1 VIGGIYALMA
11 VGLTMIFGILNV
23 VNFAHGELYML
34 GAYATLLLVTVVK
47 LPVAVAII
55 GAVAISAVFG
65 LLIERAIFRPI
76 RLAPPLNAIIASM
89 GLSYLLSDS
98 ARIAFTPVPQMMPA
112 AISGVL
118 NVGGVLVSYQR
129 ILVLVV
135 AMVLIAALTLF
146 VRYSWIGIA
155 MRCVAQDMVAA
166 RLMGI
171 SLNRVAATTMAIS
184 AGLAAAAGGLIGPLF
199 VVEPNMGVSL
209 LLKAFAVVILGGV
222 GNVAG
227 AIAAGLLLGVTES
240 LAAGFIATGLK
251 DLVAFV
257 ILILVLVVRPTGL
270 LGRTSLND

>member
-1 VIGGIYALMA
+1 
-11 VGLTMIFGILNV
+11 
-23 VNFAHGELYML
+23 ML
-34 GAYATLLLVTVVK
+34 GAYATLLLVTVVN
-47 LPVAVAII
+47 LPIGLAIL
-55 GAVAISAVFG
+55 GAIAISAVFG
-65 LLIERAIFRPI
+65 LVIERGIFRPI
-76 RLAPPLNAIIASM
+76 RFAPPLNAIIASM

-98 ARIAFTPVPQMMPA
+98 ARIVFTPVPKMMPA
-112 AISGVL
+112 TVAGVL
-118 NVGGVLVSYQR
+118 NVGGILVSYQR
-129 ILVLVV
+129 VLVLIV
-135 AMVLIAALTLF
+135 AMALIAALTLF

-171 SLNRVAATTMAIS
+171 NLNRVAATTMAIS

-199 VVEPNMGVSL
+199 VVEPHMGASL

-227 AIAAGLLLGVTES
+227 AIAAGLLLGVTEA